1 MNVQLITDIISLVF
15 ICLGAFFVLS
25 ASIGLVR
32 FKDSMSRVHVVT
44 KPQTVG
50 LILTVMGAI
59 IRMLGHD
66 KFDIGQRGD
75 LGILVLLVIFAL
87 LTSPVTGQRLGR
99 VVRREALYGTADTV
113 SRNEAPAERT
123 KKRSTK

>member
-1 MNVQLITDIISLVF
+1 MNFQLITDIVSLIF

-25 ASIGLVR
+25 AGIGIVR

-59 IRMLGHD
+59 IRMVGHD
-66 KFDIGQRGD
+66 EFDVGQRGD
-75 LGILVLLVIFAL
+75 MGILVLLVLFAL

-99 VVRREALYGTADTV
+99 VVRREALYGSPETI

-123 KKRSTK
+123 VKRKK